1 MERYKLNGLYTDKE
15 PKDNPKILFFDMETD
30 GLDPTVIHCIVTLD
44 NEGNINRYNWAKIGN
59 MLEGLE
65 AVADADML
73 IGHNIIAYDLP
84 AIAKIHRGWETYA
97 CVRDT
102 LLCTRLAWPHIRTSD
117 YKDENFDNKLAG
129 SHSLKAWGIRLGFEK
144 YSYGEQENAWDEW
157 TPEMEDYC
165 ERDVLVTQRLW
176 QEYLK
181 SGFPDEVLEF
191 ESHVHDLMEL
201 MTWRGFHFDVQGGE
215 KLYVQFLKEREDL
228 EKKLQDLFPPKEIQ
242 MKTKVKIAPFNP
254 GSRLQIAE
262 RFQEKGW
269 KPAEFSSDGRPR
281 IDEAVLDSLAEEHP
295 EAKYLKNYLLIQKR
309 MGQLAE
315 GKSSWLGLVDEDQ
328 RIHGRVI
335 SCGGTV
341 SHRMAHHSPNL
352 SQVPALGSEYGE
364 ECRALFCA
372 PEGYKLVGVDLSSI
386 ELRVLAHYLA
396 YWDDGKY
403 ARECEDGDIH
413 AKTQA
418 IVGLT
423 ERRQAKIFQFS
434 LIYGAGNQHLGKI
447 VGGGLK
453 EGKAL
458 RKKFYS
464 KNPAFKKF
472 IEQVKHKAKTEKRL
486 VALDGRP
493 LYPRSLHSA
502 PNLLIQSAAA
512 ILAKRAT
519 LNHAAILMGRG
530 IEIQKDF
537 NLVAHVHDEWQ
548 LEVREEYAEETAA
561 CAEEAIRAAG
571 ELYNLR
577 VRLDG
582 EAKVGNNW
590 AETH

>member
-1 MERYKLNGLYTDKE
+1 MERYRLNGQYDREDGTK
-15 PKDNPKILFFDMETD
+15 PKILFFDLETD
-30 GLDPTVIHCIVTLD
+30 GLDPTVIHCLVTLD
-44 NEGNINRYNWAKIGN
+44 TEGNIERYNWAKIGN
-59 MLEGLE
+59 MLEGLQ
-65 AVADADML
+65 ALADADML

-84 AIAKIHRGWETYA
+84 AIAKIHRGWETHA

-102 LLCTRLAWPHIRTSD
+102 LLCTRLAWPHIRSSD
-117 YKDENFDNKLAG
+117 YKDENFDNKMAG
-129 SHSLKAWGIRLGFEK
+129 SHSLKAWGVRLGFEK
-144 YSYGEQENAWDEW
+144 YSYGEREDAWDEW
-157 TPEMEDYC
+157 NPEMEDYC
-165 ERDVLVTQRLW
+165 ERDVLITQRLW

-181 SGFPDEVLEF
+181 SEFPDEVLEF
-191 ESHVHDLMEL
+191 EHEVHDLTEI
-201 MTWRGFHFDVQGGE
+201 MTYHGFYFDVEGGE
-215 KLYVQFLKEREDL
+215 KLYVQFLKEREEL
-228 EKKLQDLFPPKEIQ
+228 AEKLQEVFPPKLIE
-242 MKTKVKIAPFNP
+242 MKTKVKEQPFNP

-269 KPAEFSSDGRPR
+269 KPAEFTTDGRPK
-281 IDEAVLDSLAEEHP
+281 IDEGVLTELADDYP
-295 EAKYLKNYLLIQKR
+295 EAEHLKKYLLLQKR

-315 GKSSWLGLVDEDQ
+315 GKTSWLGMVDEGQ

-352 SQVPALGSEYGE
+352 AQVPALGAEYGK
-364 ECRALFCA
+364 ECRSLFCV
-372 PEGYKLVGVDLSSI
+372 PEGRKLVGVDLSSI

-418 IVGLT
+418 MVGLT

-434 LIYGAGNQHLGKI
+434 LIYGAGDQHLGRI

-458 RKKFYS
+458 RRKFYS

-472 IEQVKHKAKTEKRL
+472 LEQVKHKAKTEKRL

-502 PNLLIQSAAA
+502 PNLLIQSGAA

-519 LNHAAILMGRG
+519 LNHVAILSGRG
-530 IEIQKDF
+530 IENQRDF
-537 NLVAHVHDEWQ
+537 VLVAHVHDEWQ
-548 LEVREEYAEETAA
+548 LEVIEEYAQETAD

-571 ELYNLR
+571 KLYDLR

-582 EAKVGNNW
+582 EAQIGNHW
-590 AETH
+590 GETH